1 MVHSVNLHESPDV
14 FVELIQAT
22 AAHHVIPE
30 VYVEKDYWV
39 TKALKRLSESNFADQ
54 IVFKGGTSLSKA
66 HRLIRRFSE
75 DIDLAAKCCGV
86 SGNKTKALLK
96 NAERAMTVDLEYQQ
110 NHARESKGTKFRK
123 TVHAY
128 PTAVEGSEFGV
139 VSDAIFLELNAFTV
153 PEPSEPLPISSLI
166 QDLLTAESRADLVNE
181 HGLGAFQI
189 EVLRVERT
197 LCEKVMGLVRASYE
211 DDSEAALRRQIRHI
225 YDLCMILRE
234 PTYRDFLA
242 ADDFIQ
248 MMDTVRAADRSLF
261 EGAERWLEKPAR
273 EAVLLADP
281 DTIWSSLR
289 TEFQGDF
296 RQMLYDDELPDDKE
310 VLEMLGSL
318 RVRL

>member
-1 MVHSVNLHESPDV
+1 MNLHESPDV
-14 FVELIQAT
+14 FVELIQAA
-22 AAHHVIPE
+22 AAHHAIPE

-39 TKALKRLSESNFADQ
+39 TKALKRLSESDFADQ

-96 NAERAMTVDLEYQQ
+96 HAEHAMTVDLDYQQ

-128 PTAVEGSEFGV
+128 PTAVEAGEFGV

-153 PEPSEPLPISSLI
+153 PEPSERLPISSLI
-166 QDLLTAESRADLVNE
+166 EDLLTAESRADLIAD
-181 HGLGAFQI
+181 HRLGAFEI

-197 LCEKVMGLVRASYE
+197 VCEKVMGLVRASYE
-211 DDSEAALRRQIRHI
+211 DDPDAALRRQIRHI
-225 YDLCMILRE
+225 YDLCTILRE
-234 PTYRDFLA
+234 PTYRDFVA
-242 ADDFIQ
+242 ADDFVQ
-248 MMDTVRAADRSLF
+248 MIEIVRAADRSLF

-273 EAVLLADP
+273 DAVLLAEP
-281 DTIWSSLR
+281 DAIWSSLK

-296 RQMLYDDELPDDKE
+296 RQMLYDDELPDDAE
-310 VLEMLGSL
+310 VLEMLVSL
-318 RVRL
+318 RDRV